1 MFTTFVWGFL
11 IAYFLAVIVMNEM
24 IEVDDE
30 EAAPNTAIMVALQYP
45 VIAVQIIYARLT
57 GQFPDGKDE

>member
-24 IEVDDE
+24 IQVDDE
-30 EAAPNTAIMVALQYP
+30 DAPPNTAIMVALQFP

-57 GQFPDGKDE
+57 GQIPDDKDE